1 MLIFIK
7 LSNAL
12 LCINVMIIVL
22 FFFNLANCCV
32 KISDWNYASITER
45 NLM

>member
-1 MLIFIK
+1 MSIFIK

-12 LCINVMIIVL
+12 FCINVMIMVL
-22 FFFNLANCCV
+22 FFFNLANCCA
-32 KISDWNYASITER
+32 KISDLNYPITER